1 MRNKKILK
9 NILVL
14 YMRQVF
20 VVFVNLYAM
29 RIVFNT
35 LGIEDYGIYSVV
47 AGFVT
52 LLSFLPGTMASATQ
66 RFFSYALG
74 QQDHATLK
82 KTFSANWLLYAAI
95 AVLAFIVLET
105 MGLWYIREHLSIPP
119 GRFAAAEILYH
130 LTILS
135 FVVSIFASPF
145 IAILIAHEDMYIYAW
160 ISIAEA
166 AMKLAAA
173 ILLTQ
178 LSHDKLELYGY
189 LLLAVA
195 VLNTALYLIIC
206 LRKYVECQF
215 RIIYWDRQLAKNII
229 GFTGWT
235 LFGQLT
241 TVFRGQAITIL
252 INQFFSPATVAARAI
267 AMTVAGQAL
276 IFSQHFNTG
285 LYPPIIK
292 TYAANQKTEMTG
304 LVING
309 SKLTFFLMW
318 VFALPML
325 LEMETILTLWLKT
338 PPPEAVLFTQLALI
352 ESLILSLSLPLA
364 TAARA
369 PGQMR
374 RYELTLGSI
383 QIAIFFCAWVAL
395 KAGYSAASVFIIAIV
410 ANVLMFKIRLLLV
423 KSLVDIPLAPYYTK
437 VFIPVSLIILLSTT
451 TGMAANHWLPDTVQG
466 SFGVVAIC
474 VTAASICMYFI
485 GLDKHWR
492 KKIQSMVTERL
503 ARARVAP

>member
-1 MRNKKILK
+1 
-9 NILVL
+9 
-14 YMRQVF
+14 
-20 VVFVNLYAM
+20 
-29 RIVFNT
+29 
-35 LGIEDYGIYSVV
+35 
-47 AGFVT
+47 
-52 LLSFLPGTMASATQ
+52 
-66 RFFSYALG
+66 
-74 QQDHATLK
+74 
-82 KTFSANWLLYAAI
+82 
-95 AVLAFIVLET
+95 
-105 MGLWYIREHLSIPP
+105 
-119 GRFAAAEILYH
+119 
-130 LTILS
+130 
-135 FVVSIFASPF
+135 
-145 IAILIAHEDMYIYAW
+145 
-160 ISIAEA
+160 
-166 AMKLAAA
+166 MKLAAA
-173 ILLTQ
+173 ILLSQ
-178 LSHDKLELYGY
+178 LSYDKLELYGY

-195 VLNTALYLIIC
+195 ALNTTLYLIIC

-215 RIIYWDRQLAKNII
+215 RTIYWDKHLVRNII

-241 TVFRGQAITIL
+241 TVFRGQAITVL

-276 IFSQHFNTG
+276 VFSQHFNTG

-292 TYAANQKTEMTG
+292 TYATNQKTEMSG

-325 LEMETILTLWLKT
+325 LEMEAILALWLNI

-352 ESLILSLSLPLA
+352 ESLILSVSLPLA

-374 RYELTLGSI
+374 RYELTLGTI
-383 QIAIFFCAWVAL
+383 QIAIFVCSWVAL
-395 KAGYSAASVFIIAIV
+395 MAGYSAASVFIIAIV

-423 KSLVDIPLAPYYTK
+423 KSLVGIPLAPYYTK

-451 TGMAANHWLPDTVQG
+451 AGMAANHWLPDTMAG
-466 SFGVVAIC
+466 SFGVVAVC
-474 VTAASICMYFI
+474 VTAATVCMYFI

-492 KKIQSMVTERL
+492 KRIQSMVTERL
-503 ARARVAP
+503 ARVRVAP